1 VISRN
6 CDGPRSHLG
15 VIQVLFHL
23 RVGPV
28 KYPLMGSVSNDLRR
42 NATVGEDL
50 SPSSTWV
57 ISPVPLWEKAQQI
70 PIYKS
75 SSFSLPGEEVCNTTI
90 FSDLPEGEESG
101 NNSSLC
107 GTPRAW
113 FTAEAVVKQTWKL
126 ALGFLLALAAANLP
140 LAAAEHPLKL
150 EKDADCAS
158 CHEDKTKGKA
168 VHSAIAMG
176 CATCHDVKTEGDTT
190 TVTLTS
196 PKDQLCFTCH
206 EKAKEE
212 VKHGPYEKGSCV
224 TCHDPHTS
232 DFPKQLRAELNAN
245 FCLECHGPRK
255 DVPEKVALFKSQAV
269 TRDEFLEIPKIFLS
283 ADQSSGHPIDR
294 HPTAGVRNPMKP
306 EEKLTCTS
314 CHAIH
319 ASSEAKLL
327 PHPDKEGRDVCAQ
340 CHVIVDSAH
349 EDKAIAEGK
358 TVDAQRI
365 QELKKKNPDAG
376 KPAKKHRGGEEQ
388 Q

>member
-1 VISRN
+1 
-6 CDGPRSHLG
+6 
-15 VIQVLFHL
+15 
-23 RVGPV
+23 V
-28 KYPLMGSVSNDLRR
+28 KYPLMGIVRQIPKR
-42 NATVGEDL
+42 NATVGEEP
-50 SPSSTWV
+50 SRSSTWV
-57 ISPVPLWEKAQQI
+57 ISPSQLWEKAQ
-70 PIYKS
+70 
-75 SSFSLPGEEVCNTTI
+75 LGTRLNTGCVSQLVRKI
-90 FSDLPEGEESG
+90 RNASHFSDLRRIEENSNTLQHRG
-101 NNSSLC
+101 NS
-107 GTPRAW
+107 RAL
-113 FTAEAVVKQTWKL
+113 FPPEAVVKQTLKL
-126 ALGFLLALAAANLP
+126 ALGLLLAIAAARLP
-140 LAAAEHPLKL
+140 LAAADHPVKL

-176 CATCHDVKTEGDTT
+176 CATCHDVKTEGETT

-206 EKAKEE
+206 DKAKEE

-255 DVPEKVALFKSQAV
+255 DVPEKVALFKSQEI

-283 ADQSSGHPIDR
+283 ADHATGHPIDR
-294 HPTAGVRNPMKP
+294 HPTTAINNPMKP
-306 EEKLTCTS
+306 EEKLSCTS
-314 CHAIH
+314 CHATH

-327 PHPDKEGRDVCAQ
+327 PHPDKDGWDICAQ

-358 TVDAQRI
+358 IADAQRI

-376 KPAKKHRGGEEQ
+376 KPAKKRRGGEEQ